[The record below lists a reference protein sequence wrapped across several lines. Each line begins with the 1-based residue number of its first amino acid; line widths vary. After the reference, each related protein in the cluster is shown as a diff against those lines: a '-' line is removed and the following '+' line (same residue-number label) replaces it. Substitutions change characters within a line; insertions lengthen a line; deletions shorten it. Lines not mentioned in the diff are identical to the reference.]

1 MSESSPQRVSMLM
14 LGCTDLAR
22 SLHFY
27 ETLLGFRNLG
37 GAGDLIFLDAGNVR
51 VGLSAALARA
61 RPPGEGSFEIVLATQ
76 GVRSEFARLSEAGAK
91 VLHGPRSIDGTN
103 EVANLTDPDGHVIS
117 LFGPP

>member
-1 MSESSPQRVSMLM
+1 MIESSPPRVSMLM

-27 ETLLGFRNLG
+27 ETLLGFRKLG
-37 GAGDLIFLDAGNVR
+37 GAGDLLFLDAGNVR
-51 VGLSAALARA
+51 IGLSAGLARA
-61 RPPGEGSFEIVLATQ
+61 RPVGAESFEVVLAAES
-76 GVRSEFARLSEAGAK
+76 VRTEFERLSAAGVT

-103 EVANLTDPDGHVIS
+103 EVANFADPDGHVVS